1 MPETRFEDF
10 VGIISALGRRIQRI
24 KTAEAR
30 RLGFRGS
37 DVMCLYYLVKNPEGL
52 TASELARLVDVS
64 RAAMSRTVSHL
75 EEDGLVEV
83 GAEEGDAAKTGP
95 PFALPRRAARPR
107 ARSTTSFTE
116 SLTRLAELAA
126 RQRLQMY
133 DSLNHILERLRS
145 FGRDSPLDVRRK
157 GRPWPSASSPTPGS
171 TSPARRT
178 RASP

>member
-10 VGIISALGRRIQRI
+10 VGIISALGKEIQRI

-52 TASELARLVDVS
+52 TASELARLADVS

-83 GAEEGDAAKTGP
+83 GTEEGEAAKY
-95 PFALPRRAARPR
+95 RAPVRLTEKGRETARPLDDIIHR
-107 ARSTTSFTE
+107 VLDEAGG
-116 SLTRLAELAA
+116 ELAT

-145 FGRDSPLDVRRK
+145 FGRE
-157 GRPWPSASSPTPGS
+157 
-171 TSPARRT
+171 
-178 RASP
+178 